1 MPTRRERY
9 LRFLVVAL
17 QLIVAL
23 VAAAAALL
31 VLVPAQTTLLWML
44 EIIAREQGY
53 WFALLTIAVAAI
65 GLIAKSVRSSR
76 AQRVAIGISLIAGL
90 VLLKPTVQAI
100 LVGRSLPARLA
111 TVGDTTPRAT
121 SAAPARHAPVQF
133 ATLFTGIPVHLRPR
147 TLSYAAANG
156 DTLRMDF
163 IAAATQPAP
172 LVVVIHGGAWRTGS
186 RADMAE
192 LGQYLADRGYA
203 VAAVSYRL
211 APRFQYPAARE
222 DVRRAILYLEQ
233 NGPSLGVDPT
243 RIVLLGRSA
252 GGHLALL
259 SAYADRD
266 PAIRGVVGLYP
277 PVDLRWAHAHPSNPR
292 VLNSTRVLEE
302 FLGGS
307 PAATGNRY
315 KEASPLSYVDSGTPP
330 TLLIHGEGDELVFTE
345 NVRRLD
351 ARLAATTR
359 PHVLITLPWATH
371 ACDYFIAGPCG
382 QIVTYAVE
390 RFVAAVTR

>member
-1 MPTRRERY
+1 
-9 LRFLVVAL
+9 
-17 QLIVAL
+17 
-23 VAAAAALL
+23 
-31 VLVPAQTTLLWML
+31 ML

-65 GLIAKSVRSSR
+65 GMTLKSARSSR
-76 AQRVAIGISLIAGL
+76 AQRVAIGISLIAGV
-90 VLLKPTVQAI
+90 VLLKPTVQAM
-100 LVGRSLPARLA
+100 LVGKSLPARLA

-121 SAAPARHAPVQF
+121 SGAPARQAPLQF
-133 ATLFTGIPVHLRPR
+133 AALFTGIPVHSRPR

-163 IAAATQPAP
+163 IAAATKPAP
-172 LVVVIHGGAWRTGS
+172 LVVIIHGGSWRSGS
-186 RADMAE
+186 RADMPE

-203 VAAVSYRL
+203 VAAVSYRF
-211 APRFQYPAARE
+211 APRFQHPAARE

-277 PVDLRWAHAHPSNPR
+277 PVDLRWAYAHPSNPR

-302 FLGGS
+302 FLGGP

-315 KEASPLSYVDSGTPP
+315 DEASPLSYIDSGSPP

-351 ARLAATTR
+351 ARLTAATR

-371 ACDYFIAGPCG
+371 GCDYFLAGPCG